1 MWSASKSS
9 SHELSSINHFEIG
22 AIHVQPTSCAT
33 SAKHPTPPKYI
44 PGPVPCNKPGQD
56 CETSPSIVAITA
68 AEPPK
73 IACPT
78 LYLRDHAYVLQR
90 SAHEKFAV
98 TTAIYIAVRCE
109 PGGSFYFT
117 ATTLRMQET
126 VPDPYARVA
135 CLGREGGDEPGG

>member
-90 SAHEKFAV
+90 SAHEKV
-98 TTAIYIAVRCE
+98 CRYNRDIYRSAMRARRFFL
-109 PGGSFYFT
+109 FYCHDAENAGNGT
-117 ATTLRMQET
+117 RSLRQSSVSWE
-126 VPDPYARVA
+126 
-135 CLGREGGDEPGG
+135 GRW

>member
-33 SAKHPTPPKYI
+33 SAKHPTPPRYI

-56 CETSPSIVAITA
+56 CETSPSIVAMTA

-78 LYLRDHAYVLQR
+78 LYLRDHAYVQQR
-90 SAHEKFAV
+90 SAHASV
-98 TTAIYIAVRCE
+98 LPSQPRYISQCE
-109 PGGSFYFT
+109 PGSSFYFT
-117 ATTLRMQET
+117 ATTLRKQET
-126 VPDPYARVA
+126 VPDAYARVA
-135 CLGREGGDEPGG
+135 CLWGEGGDEPGR